1 MGWAPFLS
9 TRKAANPVYGNDL
22 AVTSPTKSEPML
34 TFAAPGVNVPDETY
48 LEVDTDE
55 SIDINTEGV
64 YDSPSAG
71 NALSM

>member
-1 MGWAPFLS
+1 MTRNGRRSSLFDRVLS
-9 TRKAANPVYGNDL
+9 KGAEVDGGHVVSLGED
-22 AVTSPTKSEPML
+22 
-34 TFAAPGVNVPDETY
+34 